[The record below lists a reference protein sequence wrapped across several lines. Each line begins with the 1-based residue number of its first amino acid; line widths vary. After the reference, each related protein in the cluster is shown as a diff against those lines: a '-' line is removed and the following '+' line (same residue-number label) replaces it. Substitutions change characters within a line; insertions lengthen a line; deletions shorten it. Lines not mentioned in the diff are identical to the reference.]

1 MTYEPWYLDN
11 SILVGVLC
19 SSRELLVMD
28 DLSDISNAVGQKI
41 DGILGEDV
49 LKEFAKLEI
58 AELVSKG
65 LPDVRQPTVC
75 CRGAEG
81 LVIDSQKS
89 QKPGQQIQQFAS
101 PEETPF

>member
-1 MTYEPWYLDN
+1 MNLGIWTTLFLLGVVQFSRVASYGRSFRYLQ
-11 SILVGVLC
+11 C
-19 SSRELLVMD
+19 RRP
-28 DLSDISNAVGQKI
+28 KI

-81 LVIDSQKS
+81 LVIGSQKS
-89 QKPGQQIQQFAS
+89 EKSGQQIQQFAS